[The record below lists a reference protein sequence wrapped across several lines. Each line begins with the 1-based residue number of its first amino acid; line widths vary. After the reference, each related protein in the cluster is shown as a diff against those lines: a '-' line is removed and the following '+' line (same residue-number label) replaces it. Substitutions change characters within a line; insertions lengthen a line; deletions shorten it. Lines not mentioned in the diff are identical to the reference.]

1 MHKIACRVE
10 LIQLFGHVVAKMPGN
25 FFISLVNFCFVRLKF
40 PVWACTCLNGR
51 DFFISFVNFCFVFL
65 VSADDNWVFE
75 RINTENSHIVY
86 DPVMLRVDYVPH
98 VISFSTQMRI
108 SIPEFPQLSWL
119 SQQTQE
125 QIKSLDYG
133 SLGVY

>member
-1 MHKIACRVE
+1 
-10 LIQLFGHVVAKMPGN
+10 
-25 FFISLVNFCFVRLKF
+25 
-40 PVWACTCLNGR
+40 
-51 DFFISFVNFCFVFL
+51 
-65 VSADDNWVFE
+65 
-75 RINTENSHIVY
+75 
-86 DPVMLRVDYVPH
+86 MLRVDYVPH

-108 SIPEFPQLSWL
+108 SIPEFPQLNWL